1 MRRYVWLDFK
11 AHWRKYLMTLLAV
24 ALGTAFLSGTLT
36 FNRILS
42 DTMTALINSGT
53 HGDAFVSAPSISG
66 DDSGLKNVPRP
77 VTWDELDAIKA
88 IDGVK
93 SAEPQLYLVAT
104 LLDQDNETIGSNPT
118 VAIQNARP
126 DAKYVTG
133 SAPKAPTQPLDATTT
148 TTGANATTEST
159 TSDGAASEKSST
171 IGEISAEKS
180 FAQTNDLHTGDRIYA
195 IIGGQKYAYQ
205 LSGLFDYGVP
215 LLGTGM
221 LQLPGEV
228 MRQMA
233 TTPEG
238 FTAEIAVSA
247 KPGVEPNRLVQNL
260 KTGLKGAFPNDYKRW
275 KVKSAADYAAEQSDL
290 IAPVLGFVSNILL
303 VFVCVALFISTFIV
317 SNTFTATVRSQTR
330 QLAMM
335 RAVGAKPRQIFAII
349 LGEGFV
355 AGLIGSLL
363 GAVLGWGLVALI
375 MQILRLRGMNFLT
388 SGIVSGSTLALT
400 VLAGLAVVLVSVLRP
415 ARRAAATPPV
425 QAMSTALSGG
435 DLRWGWRLLV
445 VIITISLGL
454 SAAICAVNSVFTTTQ
469 KGRSMLYG
477 GGVFFVVVGILAAAP
492 LLVSAFA
499 ALLGRLAKHL
509 WRPVGELAVG
519 NLGRNPKRTATTAGA
534 LLIGIMLVAAGSSLV
549 TSLQASFTK
558 TAGAELTA
566 SFLIQ
571 PSLAL
576 AGHSIPDELVSSWE
590 NTPGVTA
597 VQTFAQ
603 APLTLQTN
611 DKTTGKPGDSHN
623 VTVTALPDTKPG
635 VTLKTV
641 AGRAVS
647 APGKLLVEDKTA
659 RKLGLKLGDSATL
672 TPLTSTTSER
682 ETLKVG
688 GLFSASNLVDA
699 TLVVHPQDL
708 ESLHPAGQIANTG
721 VIFTNRTD
729 LKALGDNLKS
739 QVAAIAPGTVTVASR
754 ADLNTQLNKSFDMIL
769 AIIYGLLA
777 LSLIIALVGIMN
789 TLAMS
794 VGERL
799 SEIGMLKALG
809 LSGPKMVA
817 MIVGEALLTAIF
829 ALVVGILT
837 GLGATFGLQRIMAAR
852 GISSM
857 VVSSEHLLILVLLTL
872 VATVLASLGP
882 ALRAVRTP
890 TLAAIA
896 TTD

>member
-1 MRRYVWLDFK
+1 MRRYVWLDFL

-66 DDSGLKNVPRP
+66 DDSGLNNVPRP

-104 LLDQDNETIGSNPT
+104 LLDQDNKTIGSNPT
-118 VAIQNARP
+118 VAIQSERP
-126 DAKYVTG
+126 DANYVTG
-133 SAPKAPTQPLDATTT
+133 SAPKAPAQPLTS

-159 TSDGAASEKSST
+159 NPNRSTSEKSPT

-180 FAQTNDLHTGDRIYA
+180 FAQTNHLHNGDRIYA
-195 IIGGQKYAYQ
+195 IIAGQKYAYR

-221 LQLPGEV
+221 LQLPDEV

-238 FTAEIAVSA
+238 FTAEIAVGA

-260 KTGLKGAFPNDYKRW
+260 KTGLKGAFPNDYKHW
-275 KVKSAADYAAEQSDL
+275 KVKSAADYAAEQSKMM
-290 IAPVLGFVSNILL
+290 APVLGFVSNILL
-303 VFVCVALFISTFIV
+303 VFVFVALFISTFIV

-335 RAVGAKPRQIFAII
+335 RAVGAQPRQIFAII

-363 GAVLGWGLVALI
+363 GALLGWGLVALI
-375 MQILRLRGMNFLT
+375 MRILRLRGMNFLT
-388 SGIVSGSTLALT
+388 SGIVSGMTLAIT

-435 DLRWGWRLLV
+435 ELHWGRRLLV
-445 VIITISLGL
+445 VIITLALGL
-454 SAAICAVNSVFTTTQ
+454 AAVICAVGSFFATTQ
-469 KGRSMLYG
+469 KSRSILYG
-477 GGVFFVVVGILAAAP
+477 GGVFLVVVGILVAAP

-499 ALLGRLAKHL
+499 ALLQRPAKHL

-534 LLIGIMLVAAGSSLV
+534 LLIGVMLVAAGSSLV
-549 TSLQASFTK
+549 TSLQASFTR

-576 AGHSIPDELVSSWE
+576 AGHSIPDELISSWE
-590 NTPGVTA
+590 NTSGVTA

-611 DKTTGKPGDSHN
+611 GRQSGEPGDSHN
-623 VTVTALPDTKPG
+623 VTVTALPDTNPG
-635 VTLKTV
+635 VSLKAT

-647 APGKLLVEDKTA
+647 SPGKLLVEDKTA
-659 RKLGLKLGDSATL
+659 RKMGLTLGDSVTL
-672 TPLTSTTSER
+672 TPLASTTSQSK
-682 ETLKVG
+682 TLKVY
-688 GLFSASNLVDA
+688 GLFNASNLVDA
-699 TLVVHPQDL
+699 TFVVHPRDL
-708 ESLHPAGQIANTG
+708 ESLHAAGQIANTG
-721 VIFTNRTD
+721 VIFANHTD
-729 LKALGDNLKS
+729 LTALGDKLKS

-817 MIVGEALLTAIF
+817 MILGEALLTAIF
-829 ALVVGILT
+829 ALVVGMLT

-857 VVSSEHLLILVLLTL
+857 VVSFEHLLILVVLTL
-872 VATVLASLGP
+872 AATVLASLGP

-890 TLAAIA
+890 ALAAIA

>member
-1 MRRYVWLDFK
+1 MRRYVWLDFL

-36 FNRILS
+36 LNRILS

-66 DDSGLKNVPRP
+66 DDSGLNNVPRP

-104 LLDQDNETIGSNPT
+104 LLDQDNKTIGSNPT
-118 VAIQNARP
+118 VAIQSERP
-126 DAKYVTG
+126 DANYVTG
-133 SAPKAPTQPLDATTT
+133 SAPKAPAQPLTS

-159 TSDGAASEKSST
+159 NPNRPTSDKSPT

-180 FAQTNDLHTGDRIYA
+180 FAQTNHLHTGDRIYA
-195 IIGGQKYAYQ
+195 IIAGQKYAYR

-221 LQLPGEV
+221 LQLPDEV
-228 MRQMA
+228 IRQMA

-238 FTAEIAVSA
+238 FTAEIAVGA
-247 KPGVEPNRLVQNL
+247 KPGVELNRLVQNL
-260 KTGLKGAFPNDYKRW
+260 KTGLKGAFPNDYQHW
-275 KVKSAADYAAEQSDL
+275 KVKSAADYAAEQSKMM
-290 IAPVLGFVSNILL
+290 APVLGFVSNILL
-303 VFVCVALFISTFIV
+303 VFVFVALFISTFIV

-335 RAVGAKPRQIFAII
+335 RAVGAQPRQIFAII

-363 GAVLGWGLVALI
+363 GALLGWGLVALI
-375 MQILRLRGMNFLT
+375 MRILRLRGMNFLT
-388 SGIVSGSTLALT
+388 SGIVSGTTLAIT

-435 DLRWGWRLLV
+435 ELHWGRRLLV
-445 VIITISLGL
+445 VIITLTLGL
-454 SAAICAVNSVFTTTQ
+454 AAVICAVGSFFATTQ
-469 KGRSMLYG
+469 KSRSILYG
-477 GGVFFVVVGILAAAP
+477 GGVFLVVVGILAAAP
-492 LLVSAFA
+492 LLVNAFA
-499 ALLGRLAKHL
+499 ALLQRPAKHL

-534 LLIGIMLVAAGSSLV
+534 LLIGVMLVAAGSSLV
-549 TSLQASFTK
+549 TSLQASFTR

-576 AGHSIPDELVSSWE
+576 AGHSIPDELFSSWE
-590 NTPGVTA
+590 NTAGVTA
-597 VQTFAQ
+597 IQTFAQ

-611 DKTTGKPGDSHN
+611 DKQSGEPVDSHN
-623 VTVTALPDTKPG
+623 VTVTALPDTNPG
-635 VTLKTV
+635 VSLKAT
-641 AGRAVS
+641 AGSISS

-659 RKLGLKLGDSATL
+659 RKLGLKLGDFVTL
-672 TPLTSTTSER
+672 TPLASTTLESK
-682 ETLKVG
+682 TLKVD
-688 GLFSASNLVDA
+688 GLFNASNLVDA
-699 TLVVHPQDL
+699 TFVVHPRDL
-708 ESLHPAGQIANTG
+708 ESLHAAGQIANTG
-721 VIFTNRTD
+721 VIFANHTD
-729 LKALGDNLKS
+729 LTALGDKLKS
-739 QVAAIAPGTVTVASR
+739 QVASIAPGTVTVASR

-857 VVSSEHLLILVLLTL
+857 VVSFEHLLILVLLTL
-872 VATVLASLGP
+872 FATVLASLGP

>member
-1 MRRYVWLDFK
+1 MRRYVWLDFL

-53 HGDAFVSAPSISG
+53 HGDAFVSAPCISG
-66 DDSGLKNVPRP
+66 DDSGLNNVPRP

-104 LLDQDNETIGSNPT
+104 LLDQDNKTIGSNPT
-118 VAIQNARP
+118 VAIQSERP
-126 DAKYVTG
+126 DANYVTG
-133 SAPKAPTQPLDATTT
+133 SAPKAPAQPLTS

-159 TSDGAASEKSST
+159 NPNRSTSEKSPT

-180 FAQTNDLHTGDRIYA
+180 FAQTNHLHNGDRIYA
-195 IIGGQKYAYQ
+195 IIAGQKYAYR

-221 LQLPGEV
+221 LQLPDEV

-238 FTAEIAVSA
+238 FTAEIAVGA

-260 KTGLKGAFPNDYKRW
+260 KTGLKGAFPNDYKHW
-275 KVKSAADYAAEQSDL
+275 KVKSAADYAAEQSKMM
-290 IAPVLGFVSNILL
+290 APVLGFVSNILL
-303 VFVCVALFISTFIV
+303 VFVFVALFISTFIV

-335 RAVGAKPRQIFAII
+335 RAVGAQPRQIFAII

-363 GAVLGWGLVALI
+363 GALLGWGLVALI
-375 MQILRLRGMNFLT
+375 MRILRLRGMNFLT
-388 SGIVSGSTLALT
+388 SGIVSGTTLAIT

-435 DLRWGWRLLV
+435 EPHWGRRLLV
-445 VIITISLGL
+445 VIITLTLGL
-454 SAAICAVNSVFTTTQ
+454 AAVICSVGSFFTTTQ
-469 KGRSMLYG
+469 KSRSILYG
-477 GGVFFVVVGILAAAP
+477 GGVFLVVVGILAAAP
-492 LLVSAFA
+492 LLVSAFS
-499 ALLGRLAKHL
+499 ALLQRPAKHL

-534 LLIGIMLVAAGSSLV
+534 LLIGVMLVAAGSSLV
-549 TSLQASFTK
+549 TSLQASFTR

-576 AGHSIPDELVSSWE
+576 AGHSIPDELFSSWE
-590 NTPGVTA
+590 NTAGVTA

-611 DKTTGKPGDSHN
+611 DKQSGESGDSHN
-623 VTVTALPDTKPG
+623 VTVTALPDTNPG
-635 VTLKTV
+635 VSLKAT
-641 AGRAVS
+641 AGSTSS
-647 APGKLLVEDKTA
+647 APGKLLVEDTTA
-659 RKLGLKLGDSATL
+659 RKLGLKLDDFVTL
-672 TPLTSTTSER
+672 TPLTSTTSESK
-682 ETLKVG
+682 TLKVD
-688 GLFSASNLVDA
+688 GLFNASNLVDA
-699 TLVVHPQDL
+699 TFVVHPRDL
-708 ESLHPAGQIANTG
+708 ESLHAAGQIANTG
-721 VIFTNRTD
+721 VIFANHTD
-729 LKALGDNLKS
+729 LTALGDKLKS
-739 QVAAIAPGTVTVASR
+739 QVASIAPGTVTVASR

-857 VVSSEHLLILVLLTL
+857 VVSFEHLLILVLLTL
-872 VATVLASLGP
+872 AATVLASLGP

>member
-42 DTMTALINSGT
+42 NTMTALINSGT
-53 HGDAFVSAPSISG
+53 HGDAFVSAPSVSG
-66 DDSGLKNVPRP
+66 SDSGLKKVPRP

-93 SAEPQLYLVAT
+93 SAEPQLYLIAT
-104 LLDQDNETIGSNPT
+104 LLDEENKTIGSNPT
-118 VAIQNARP
+118 VAIQSERP

-133 SAPKAPTQPLDATTT
+133 SAPKPPAKPLAGATEETNPDDS
-148 TTGANATTEST
+148 TGETST
-159 TSDGAASEKSST
+159 PA
-171 IGEISAEKS
+171 GEISAEKS
-180 FAQTNDLHTGDRIYA
+180 FAQTNHLRTGDLIYA
-195 IIGGQKYAYQ
+195 IIAGQKHAYR

-238 FTAEIAVSA
+238 FTAEIAVGA
-247 KPGVEPNRLVQNL
+247 KPDVTPKLLVNNL
-260 KTGLKGAFPNDYKRW
+260 KAGLKKAFPNDYKHW
-275 KVKSAADYAAEQSDL
+275 EVKSAADYAAEQSDL
-290 IAPVLGFVSNILL
+290 MAPVLGFVSNILL
-303 VFVCVALFISTFIV
+303 VFVFVALFISTFIV

-335 RAVGAKPRQIFAII
+335 RAVGAQPRQIFAIV

-355 AGLIGSLL
+355 AGLIGSVL
-363 GAVLGWGLVALI
+363 GALLGWGLVVLI
-375 MQILRLRGMNFLT
+375 MRILRLRGMNFLT
-388 SGIVSGSTLALT
+388 SGIVSGTTLGIT

-435 DLRWGWRLLV
+435 DMRWGRRLLV
-445 VIITISLGL
+445 ASIIVSLGL
-454 SAAICAVNSVFTTTQ
+454 AAVICAVGSVFTLSQ
-469 KGRSMLYG
+469 KNRSILYG
-477 GGVFFVVVGILAAAP
+477 GGVLFVVVGILAAAP

-499 ALLGRLAKHL
+499 ALLNRPARHL

-534 LLIGIMLVAAGSSLV
+534 LLIGVMLVAAGSSLV

-576 AGHSIPDELVSSWE
+576 AGHSIADDLVSSWE

-597 VQTFAQ
+597 VQTFTQ

-611 DKTTGKPGDSHN
+611 DQQSGKPSESRN
-623 VTVTALPDTKPG
+623 VTVTAIPDTNPG
-635 VTLKTV
+635 LVLKAI
-641 AGRAVS
+641 AGSASS

-659 RKLGLKLGDSATL
+659 RKLGLKLGDSVTL
-672 TPLTSTTSER
+672 APLASTTSER
-682 ETLKVG
+682 KNLKVG
-688 GLFSASNLVDA
+688 GLFSASHLIDA
-699 TLVVHPQDL
+699 TLVVHPRDL
-708 ESLHPAGQIANTG
+708 ESLHPAGQIANSG
-721 VIFTNRTD
+721 VIFTNQEN
-729 LKALGDNLKS
+729 LKALGMKLNS
-739 QVAAIAPGTVTVASR
+739 QVADIAPGTLTVASR

-829 ALVVGILT
+829 ALVVGIFT

-852 GISSM
+852 GISTM
-857 VVSSEHLLILVLLTL
+857 VVSSEQLLILVVLTL
-872 VATVLASLGP
+872 AATVLASLGP

-890 TLAAIA
+890 TLAAIV

>member
-1 MRRYVWLDFK
+1 MRRYVWLDFL

-66 DDSGLKNVPRP
+66 DDSGLNNVPRP

-104 LLDQDNETIGSNPT
+104 LLDQDNKTIGSNPT
-118 VAIQNARP
+118 VAIQSERP
-126 DAKYVTG
+126 DANYVTG
-133 SAPKAPTQPLDATTT
+133 SAPKAPAQPLTS

-159 TSDGAASEKSST
+159 NPNRSTSEKSPT

-180 FAQTNDLHTGDRIYA
+180 FAQTNHLHNGDRIYA
-195 IIGGQKYAYQ
+195 IIAGQKYAYR

-221 LQLPGEV
+221 LQLPDEV

-238 FTAEIAVSA
+238 FTAEIAVGA
-247 KPGVEPNRLVQNL
+247 KPGVEPTRLVQNL
-260 KTGLKGAFPNDYKRW
+260 KTGLKGAFPNDYKHW
-275 KVKSAADYAAEQSDL
+275 KVKSAADYAAEQSKMMT
-290 IAPVLGFVSNILL
+290 PVLGFVSNILL
-303 VFVCVALFISTFIV
+303 VFVFVALFISTFIV

-335 RAVGAKPRQIFAII
+335 RAVGAQPRQIFAII

-363 GAVLGWGLVALI
+363 GALLGWGLVALI
-375 MQILRLRGMNFLT
+375 MRILRLRGMNFLT
-388 SGIVSGSTLALT
+388 SGIVSGTTLAIT

-435 DLRWGWRLLV
+435 EPHWGRRLLV
-445 VIITISLGL
+445 VIITLTLGL
-454 SAAICAVNSVFTTTQ
+454 AAVICSVGSFFTTTQ
-469 KGRSMLYG
+469 KSRSILYG
-477 GGVFFVVVGILAAAP
+477 GGVFLVVVGILAAAP
-492 LLVSAFA
+492 LLVSAFS
-499 ALLGRLAKHL
+499 ALLQRPAKHL

-534 LLIGIMLVAAGSSLV
+534 LLIGVMLVAAGSSLV
-549 TSLQASFTK
+549 TSLQASFTR

-576 AGHSIPDELVSSWE
+576 AGHSIPDELFSSWE
-590 NTPGVTA
+590 NTAGVTA

-611 DKTTGKPGDSHN
+611 DKQSGESGDSHN
-623 VTVTALPDTKPG
+623 VTVTALPDTNPG
-635 VTLKTV
+635 VSLKAT
-641 AGRAVS
+641 AGSTSS

-659 RKLGLKLGDSATL
+659 RNLGLKLDDFVTL
-672 TPLTSTTSER
+672 TPLTSTTSESK
-682 ETLKVG
+682 TLKVD
-688 GLFSASNLVDA
+688 GLFNASNLVDA
-699 TLVVHPQDL
+699 TFVVHPRDL
-708 ESLHPAGQIANTG
+708 ESLHAAGQIANTG
-721 VIFTNRTD
+721 VIFANHTD
-729 LKALGDNLKS
+729 LTALGDKLKS
-739 QVAAIAPGTVTVASR
+739 QVASIAPGTVTVASR

-769 AIIYGLLA
+769 AIIYGLLT

-829 ALVVGILT
+829 ALVVGMLT

-857 VVSSEHLLILVLLTL
+857 VVSFEHLLILVVLTL
-872 VATVLASLGP
+872 AATVLASLGP

>member
-42 DTMTALINSGT
+42 NTMTALINSGT
-53 HGDAFVSAPSISG
+53 NGDAFVSAPSIS
-66 DDSGLKNVPRP
+66 DSDSGLKKVPRP

-93 SAEPQLYLVAT
+93 SAEPQLYLIAT
-104 LLDQDNETIGSNPT
+104 LLDEENKTIGSNPT
-118 VAIQNARP
+118 VAIQSERP

-133 SAPKAPTQPLDATTT
+133 SAPKPPAKTLTTT
-148 TTGANATTEST
+148 TAETNPDGSTGDTSTTE
-159 TSDGAASEKSST
+159 
-171 IGEISAEKS
+171 GEISAEKS
-180 FAQTNDLHTGDRIYA
+180 FAQTNHLRTGDRIYA
-195 IIGGQKYAYQ
+195 IIAGQKYAYR

-233 TTPEG
+233 ATPEG
-238 FTAEIAVSA
+238 FTAEIRVGA
-247 KPGVEPNRLVQNL
+247 KPGVEPNLLVKNL
-260 KTGLKGAFPNDYKRW
+260 KAGLKKAFPNDYKHW
-275 KVKSAADYAAEQSDL
+275 EVKSAADYAAEQSDL
-290 IAPVLGFVSNILL
+290 LAPVLGFVSNILL
-303 VFVCVALFISTFIV
+303 VFVFVALFISTFIV

-335 RAVGAKPRQIFAII
+335 RAVGAQPRQIFAIV

-355 AGLIGSLL
+355 AGLIGSVL
-363 GAVLGWGLVALI
+363 GALLGWGLVVLI
-375 MQILRLRGMNFLT
+375 MRILSLRGMNFLT
-388 SGIVSGSTLALT
+388 SGIVSGTTLVIT
-400 VLAGLAVVLVSVLRP
+400 VLAGLAVVLASVLRP

-435 DLRWGWRLLV
+435 DMRWGRRLIV
-445 VIITISLGL
+445 AGIIVSLGL
-454 SAAICAVNSVFTTTQ
+454 AAAICAVGSVFTLSQ
-469 KGRSMLYG
+469 KNRSILYG
-477 GGVFFVVVGILAAAP
+477 GGVLFVVVGILAAAP

-499 ALLGRLAKHL
+499 ALLNRPARHL

-534 LLIGIMLVAAGSSLV
+534 LLIGVMLVTAGSSLV

-571 PSLAL
+571 PGLAL
-576 AGHSIPDELVSSWE
+576 AGNSIPDELVSSWE
-590 NTPGVTA
+590 NTPGVTE

-611 DKTTGKPGDSHN
+611 DTKSGKPSESRN
-623 VTVTALPDTKPG
+623 VTVTAIPDTKPG
-635 VTLKTV
+635 LVLKAI
-641 AGRAVS
+641 AGSTTS

-659 RKLGLKLGDSATL
+659 RRLGLKLGDSLTL
-672 TPLTSTTSER
+672 APLASTTSER
-682 ETLKVG
+682 KNLKVG
-688 GLFSASNLVDA
+688 GLFSASNLIDA
-699 TLVVHPQDL
+699 TLVVHPRDL
-708 ESLHPAGQIANTG
+708 ESLHPAGQIANSG
-721 VIFTNRTD
+721 VIFANQ
-729 LKALGDNLKS
+729 GNLKTLGMKLNS
-739 QVAAIAPGTVTVASR
+739 QVADIAPGTLTVASR

-777 LSLIIALVGIMN
+777 LSLVIALVGIMN

-809 LSGPKMVA
+809 LSAPKMVA

-852 GISSM
+852 GISTM
-857 VVSSEHLLILVLLTL
+857 VVSSEHLLILVVLTL
-872 VATVLASLGP
+872 VATILASLGP
-882 ALRAVRTP
+882 ALRAIRTP
-890 TLAAIA
+890 TLAAIV

>member
-1 MRRYVWLDFK
+1 MRRYVWLDFL

-66 DDSGLKNVPRP
+66 DDSGLNNVPRP

-104 LLDQDNETIGSNPT
+104 LLDQDNKTIGSNPT
-118 VAIQNARP
+118 VAIQSERP
-126 DAKYVTG
+126 DANYVTG
-133 SAPKAPTQPLDATTT
+133 SAPKAPAQPLTS

-159 TSDGAASEKSST
+159 NPNRSTSEKSPT

-180 FAQTNDLHTGDRIYA
+180 FAQTNHLHNGDRIYA
-195 IIGGQKYAYQ
+195 IIAGQKYAYR

-221 LQLPGEV
+221 LQLPDEV

-238 FTAEIAVSA
+238 FTAEIAVGA

-260 KTGLKGAFPNDYKRW
+260 KTGLKGAFPNDYKHW
-275 KVKSAADYAAEQSDL
+275 KVKSAADYAAEQSKMM
-290 IAPVLGFVSNILL
+290 APVLGFVSNILL
-303 VFVCVALFISTFIV
+303 VFVFVALFISTFIV

-335 RAVGAKPRQIFAII
+335 RAVGAQPRQIFAII

-363 GAVLGWGLVALI
+363 GALLGWGLVALI
-375 MQILRLRGMNFLT
+375 MRILRLRGMNFLT
-388 SGIVSGSTLALT
+388 SGIVSGTTLAIT

-435 DLRWGWRLLV
+435 EPHWGRRLLV
-445 VIITISLGL
+445 VIITLTLGL
-454 SAAICAVNSVFTTTQ
+454 AAVICSVGSFFTTTQ
-469 KGRSMLYG
+469 KSRSILYG
-477 GGVFFVVVGILAAAP
+477 GGVFLVVVGILAAAP
-492 LLVSAFA
+492 LLVSAFS
-499 ALLGRLAKHL
+499 ALLQRPAKHL

-534 LLIGIMLVAAGSSLV
+534 LLIGVMLVAAGSSLV
-549 TSLQASFTK
+549 TSLQASFTR

-576 AGHSIPDELVSSWE
+576 AGHSIPDELFSSWE
-590 NTPGVTA
+590 NTAGVTA

-611 DKTTGKPGDSHN
+611 DKQSGESGDSHN
-623 VTVTALPDTKPG
+623 VTVTALPDTNPG
-635 VTLKTV
+635 VSLKAT
-641 AGRAVS
+641 AGSTSS
-647 APGKLLVEDKTA
+647 APGKLLVEDTTA
-659 RKLGLKLGDSATL
+659 RKLGLKLDDFVTL
-672 TPLTSTTSER
+672 TPLTSTTSESK
-682 ETLKVG
+682 TLKVD
-688 GLFSASNLVDA
+688 GLFNASNLVDA
-699 TLVVHPQDL
+699 TFVVHPRDL
-708 ESLHPAGQIANTG
+708 ESLHAAGQIANTG
-721 VIFTNRTD
+721 VIFANHTD
-729 LKALGDNLKS
+729 LTALGDKLKS
-739 QVAAIAPGTVTVASR
+739 QVASIAPGTVTVASR

-857 VVSSEHLLILVLLTL
+857 VVSFEHLLILVLLTL
-872 VATVLASLGP
+872 AATVLASLGP

>member
-1 MRRYVWLDFK
+1 MRRYVWLDFL

-66 DDSGLKNVPRP
+66 DDSGLNKVPRP
-77 VTWDELDAIKA
+77 VTWDELDAVKA

-104 LLDQDNETIGSNPT
+104 LLDQDNKTIGSNPT
-118 VAIQNARP
+118 VAIQSERP

-133 SAPKAPTQPLDATTT
+133 SAPKAPAQPLTS

-159 TSDGAASEKSST
+159 NPNRSTSEKSPT

-180 FAQTNDLHTGDRIYA
+180 FAQTNHLHNGDRIYA
-195 IIGGQKYAYQ
+195 IIAGQKYAYR

-221 LQLPGEV
+221 LQLPDEV

-238 FTAEIAVSA
+238 FTAEIAVGA

-260 KTGLKGAFPNDYKRW
+260 KTGLKGAFPNDYKHW
-275 KVKSAADYAAEQSDL
+275 KVKSAADYAAEQSKMM
-290 IAPVLGFVSNILL
+290 APVLGFVSNILL
-303 VFVCVALFISTFIV
+303 VFVFVALFISTFIV

-335 RAVGAKPRQIFAII
+335 RAVGAQPRQIFAII

-363 GAVLGWGLVALI
+363 GALLGWGLVALI
-375 MQILRLRGMNFLT
+375 MRILRLRGMNFLT
-388 SGIVSGSTLALT
+388 SGIVSGTTLAIT

-435 DLRWGWRLLV
+435 EPHWGRRLLV
-445 VIITISLGL
+445 VIITLTLGL
-454 SAAICAVNSVFTTTQ
+454 AAVICSVGSFFTTTQ
-469 KGRSMLYG
+469 KSRSILYG
-477 GGVFFVVVGILAAAP
+477 GGVFLVVVGILAAAP
-492 LLVSAFA
+492 LLVSAFS
-499 ALLGRLAKHL
+499 ALLQRPAKHL

-534 LLIGIMLVAAGSSLV
+534 LLIGVMLVAAGSSLV
-549 TSLQASFTK
+549 TSLQASFTR

-576 AGHSIPDELVSSWE
+576 AGHSIPDELFSSWE
-590 NTPGVTA
+590 NTAGVTA

-611 DKTTGKPGDSHN
+611 DKQSGESGDSHN
-623 VTVTALPDTKPG
+623 VTVTALPDTNPG
-635 VTLKTV
+635 VSLKAT
-641 AGRAVS
+641 AGSTSS
-647 APGKLLVEDKTA
+647 APGKLLVEDTTA
-659 RKLGLKLGDSATL
+659 RKLGLKLDDFVTL
-672 TPLTSTTSER
+672 TPLTSTTSESK
-682 ETLKVG
+682 TLKVD
-688 GLFSASNLVDA
+688 GLFNASNLVDA
-699 TLVVHPQDL
+699 TFVVHPRDL
-708 ESLHPAGQIANTG
+708 ESLHAAGQIANTG
-721 VIFTNRTD
+721 VIFANHTD
-729 LKALGDNLKS
+729 LTALGDKLKS
-739 QVAAIAPGTVTVASR
+739 QVASIAPGTVTVASR

-857 VVSSEHLLILVLLTL
+857 VVSFEHLLILVLLTL
-872 VATVLASLGP
+872 AATVLASLGP

>member
-42 DTMTALINSGT
+42 NTMTALINSGT

-66 DDSGLKNVPRP
+66 SDSGLKKVPRP

-93 SAEPQLYLVAT
+93 SAEPQLYLIAT
-104 LLDQDNETIGSNPT
+104 LLDEENKTIGSNPT
-118 VAIQNARP
+118 VAIQSERP

-133 SAPKAPTQPLDATTT
+133 SAPKPPAKPL
-148 TTGANATTEST
+148 TGATEETNPDGST
-159 TSDGAASEKSST
+159 GDSST
-171 IGEISAEKS
+171 PEGEISAEKS
-180 FAQTNDLHTGDRIYA
+180 FAQTNHLRTGDRIYA
-195 IIGGQKYAYQ
+195 IIAGQKQAYR

-247 KPGVEPNRLVQNL
+247 KPGMTPNHLVKNL
-260 KTGLKGAFPNDYKRW
+260 KAGLKTAFPNDYKHW
-275 KVKSAADYAAEQSDL
+275 EVKSAADYAAEQSDL
-290 IAPVLGFVSNILL
+290 MTPVLGFVSNILL
-303 VFVCVALFISTFIV
+303 VFVFVALFISTFIV

-335 RAVGAKPRQIFAII
+335 RAVGAQPRQIFAIV

-355 AGLIGSLL
+355 AGLIGSVL
-363 GAVLGWGLVALI
+363 GASLGWGLVVLI
-375 MQILRLRGMNFLT
+375 MRILRLRGMNFLT
-388 SGIVSGSTLALT
+388 SGIVSGTTLGIT

-435 DLRWGWRLLV
+435 DMRWGRRLLV
-445 VIITISLGL
+445 AGIIVSLGL
-454 SAAICAVNSVFTTTQ
+454 ATVICVVGSVFTLSQ
-469 KGRSMLYG
+469 KNRSILYG
-477 GGVFFVVVGILAAAP
+477 GGVLFVVVGILAAAP

-499 ALLGRLAKHL
+499 ALLNRPARHL

-534 LLIGIMLVAAGSSLV
+534 LLIGVMLVAAGSSLV

-576 AGHSIPDELVSSWE
+576 AGHSIADDLVSSWE
-590 NTPGVTA
+590 NTSGVTA
-597 VQTFAQ
+597 VQTFTQ

-611 DKTTGKPGDSHN
+611 EKQSGKPGESRN
-623 VTVTALPDTKPG
+623 VTVTAIPDTNPG
-635 VTLKTV
+635 LVLKAI
-641 AGRAVS
+641 AGSASS

-659 RKLGLKLGDSATL
+659 RKLGLKLGDSVTL
-672 TPLTSTTSER
+672 APLASTTSER
-682 ETLKVG
+682 KNLKVG
-688 GLFSASNLVDA
+688 GLFSASHLIDA
-699 TLVVHPQDL
+699 TLVMHPRDMD
-708 ESLHPAGQIANTG
+708 SLHPTGQIANSG
-721 VIFTNRTD
+721 VIFTNQEN
-729 LKALGDNLKS
+729 LKALSMKLNS
-739 QVAAIAPGTVTVASR
+739 QVANIAPGTLTVASR

-852 GISSM
+852 GISTM
-857 VVSSEHLLILVLLTL
+857 VVSSEQLLILVVLTL
-872 VATVLASLGP
+872 AATVLASLGP

-890 TLAAIA
+890 TLAAIV

>member
-1 MRRYVWLDFK
+1 MRRYVWLDFL

-36 FNRILS
+36 LNRILS

-66 DDSGLKNVPRP
+66 DDSGLNNVPRP

-104 LLDQDNETIGSNPT
+104 LLDQDNKTIGSNPT
-118 VAIQNARP
+118 VAIQSERP
-126 DAKYVTG
+126 DANYVTG
-133 SAPKAPTQPLDATTT
+133 SAPKAPAQPLTS

-159 TSDGAASEKSST
+159 NPNRSTSDKSPT

-180 FAQTNDLHTGDRIYA
+180 FAQTNHLHTGDRIYA
-195 IIGGQKYAYQ
+195 IIAGQKYAYR

-221 LQLPGEV
+221 LQLPDEV
-228 MRQMA
+228 IRQMA

-238 FTAEIAVSA
+238 FTAEIAVGA

-260 KTGLKGAFPNDYKRW
+260 KTGLKGAFPNDYQHW
-275 KVKSAADYAAEQSDL
+275 KVKSAADYAAEQSKMM
-290 IAPVLGFVSNILL
+290 APVLGFVSNILL
-303 VFVCVALFISTFIV
+303 VFVFVALFISTFIV

-335 RAVGAKPRQIFAII
+335 RAVGAQPRQIFAII

-363 GAVLGWGLVALI
+363 GALLGWGLVALI
-375 MQILRLRGMNFLT
+375 MRILRLRGMNFLT
-388 SGIVSGSTLALT
+388 SGIVSGTTLAIT

-435 DLRWGWRLLV
+435 EPHWGRRLLV
-445 VIITISLGL
+445 VIITLTLGL
-454 SAAICAVNSVFTTTQ
+454 AAVICSVGSFFTTTQ
-469 KGRSMLYG
+469 KSRSILYG
-477 GGVFFVVVGILAAAP
+477 GGVFLVVVGILAAAP
-492 LLVSAFA
+492 LLVSAFS
-499 ALLGRLAKHL
+499 ALLQRPAKHL

-534 LLIGIMLVAAGSSLV
+534 LLIGVMLVAAGSSLV
-549 TSLQASFTK
+549 TSLQASFTR

-576 AGHSIPDELVSSWE
+576 AGHSIPDELFSSWE
-590 NTPGVTA
+590 NTAGVTA

-611 DKTTGKPGDSHN
+611 DKQSGESGDSHN
-623 VTVTALPDTKPG
+623 VTVTALPDTNPG
-635 VTLKTV
+635 VSLKAT
-641 AGRAVS
+641 AGSTSS

-659 RKLGLKLGDSATL
+659 RKLGLKLDDFVTL
-672 TPLTSTTSER
+672 TPLTSTTSESK
-682 ETLKVG
+682 TLKVD
-688 GLFSASNLVDA
+688 GLFNASNLVDA
-699 TLVVHPQDL
+699 TFVVHPRDL
-708 ESLHPAGQIANTG
+708 ESLHAAGQIANTG
-721 VIFTNRTD
+721 VIFANHTD
-729 LKALGDNLKS
+729 LTALGDKLKS
-739 QVAAIAPGTVTVASR
+739 QVASIAPGTVTVASR

-857 VVSSEHLLILVLLTL
+857 VVSFEHLLILVLLTL
-872 VATVLASLGP
+872 AATVLASLGP